1 MHYDLIVIG
10 SGSGNSLLTPY
21 WDDKRVAIVE
31 SGVFGGTCLNKGC
44 IPTKMFV
51 LPSTFGAA
59 PEEASR
65 LGVSLQ
71 RTAVDWPGIRDRI
84 FGRVD
89 AISAS
94 GRSYRADEL
103 ENVDLIEE
111 EAHFTGQH
119 ELTTTSGRV
128 LTADKI
134 VIAAGSRAVLPDVPG
149 VDTPGVHTSDTVM
162 RLARLPKR
170 IVIVGGGY
178 IAAEFAGIFSGLGS
192 EVIQV
197 IRGQQLL
204 RHGDSTVA
212 ERFTAAAMK
221 RWELHRGWQLTSL
234 GTGADADVEVRFT
247 RGDETLALGA
257 DVVLLATGR
266 VPNSDRV
273 GAASVGFDLT
283 ADQRVSV
290 DDYQRVLSDGTPV
303 SGVFALGDVCNPY
316 QLKHVANRETR
327 VVAHNLERPANLR
340 ATDHRA
346 VPAAVF
352 ARPQVAT
359 VGLTEQEAR
368 ERAENPDDIA
378 VAVQDYGS
386 TAYGWALE
394 DQEGF
399 VKLIAQRSTGKILGA
414 HLMGEQA
421 SILIQPLV
429 QAMVFDQDAYALA
442 RTPYWIHPALTE
454 VVENA
459 LLSLETQHLDDAA
472 L

>member
-1 MHYDLIVIG
+1 
-10 SGSGNSLLTPY
+10 
-21 WDDKRVAIVE
+21 
-31 SGVFGGTCLNKGC
+31 
-44 IPTKMFV
+44 MFV
-51 LPSTFGAA
+51 LPATLGGSGH
-59 PEEASR
+59 EAQR
-65 LGVSLQ
+65 VGVSLE
-71 RTAVDWPGIRDRI
+71 RTGVDWPGIRDRI
-84 FGRVD
+84 FGRID
-89 AISAS
+89 AISAA

-111 EAHFTGQH
+111 EARFTGTH
-119 ELTTTSGRV
+119 ELTTASGRV

-149 VDTPGVHTSDTVM
+149 LDTEGVHTSDTVM
-162 RLARLPKR
+162 RLPRLPKR

-197 IRGQQLL
+197 IRGQVLL

-212 ERFTAAAMK
+212 QRFTAAAQK
-221 RWELHRGWQLTSL
+221 RWELHRGWELKSL
-234 GTGADADVEVRFT
+234 GTGVDSNVEARFT

-257 DVVLLATGR
+257 DVVLMATGR

-273 GAASVGFDLT
+273 GAADVGFDVASTGL
-283 ADQRVSV
+283 VEV
-290 DDYQRVLSDGTPV
+290 DGYQRVLSGGSPVDGI
-303 SGVFALGDVCNPY
+303 FALGDVSSPW
-316 QLKHVANRETR
+316 QLKHVANREAR
-327 VVAHNLERPANLR
+327 VVAHNLEHPARLR

-352 ARPQVAT
+352 SRPQVAT
-359 VGLTEQEAR
+359 VGLTEAQAR
-368 ERAENPDDIA
+368 ARASDPDDIV

-394 DQEGF
+394 DDEGF
-399 VKLIAQRSTGKILGA
+399 VKLVAERSSGRLLGA

-442 RTPYWIHPALTE
+442 RTPYWIHPALAE

-459 LLSLETQHLDDAA
+459 LLSLGVDHHDDAA